1 MDTYLIGNSPHK
13 GDIMKKMG
21 GAILVG
27 ILSVSVISLI
37 NPVSAINTIPSSTMI
52 FEGLLTDLGG
62 ERFTGGIYGR

>member
-1 MDTYLIGNSPHK
+1 
-13 GDIMKKMG
+13 MKKMG

-37 NPVSAINTIPSSTMI
+37 NPVNAINTIPSSTMI

-62 ERFTGGIYGR
+62 GRYTGGIYGR